1 MNRPAILLLLI
12 AGPWLSIQCS
22 TKPKPAGV
30 VKDTWDNVKTSVSSL
45 FERSGSMFFLREL
58 DIPEKSRITIKNV
71 TGTVAIARLKNP
83 KVASN
88 GLTKVFIEAEKRGKQ
103 SLLQLTQI
111 DVKTNDLTTTITTKI
126 TEADKGIPV
135 YYTLTVPD
143 TVTVVVE
150 QQDGDIMVRDV
161 GCPLSLQINNTGSMT
176 IENVKNSVTARA
188 LKGSITL
195 TQAQL
200 PEHASIFLEAYN
212 NIYLTL
218 PKNIRAQLNAKTTEG
233 IVTSKLPVTLEPI
246 TTMVTGKAWKNLRRN
261 IRGDLGSGGGP
272 SIVLDATTGNIN
284 ISALD
289 ATE

>member
-1 MNRPAILLLLI
+1 MKKSLLLAFITIPL
-12 AGPWLSIQCS
+12 LTSSRCS
-22 TKPKPAGV
+22 STPATF
-30 VKDTWDNVKTSVSSL
+30 VKDTWDTVKTSVSSAL
-45 FERSGSMFFLREL
+45 ERSESMYFSKEIDVL
-58 DIPEKSRITIKNV
+58 EKSRVTIKNV
-71 TGTVAIARLKNP
+71 NGTIAIARSKNP
-83 KVASN
+83 K
-88 GLTKVFIEAEKRGKQ
+88 KVFIEAEKRGKK

-111 DVKTNDLTTTITTKI
+111 DVKTNGLTTTITTKI

-161 GCPLSLQINNTGSMT
+161 GCPLSLQINDTGSMT

-200 PEHASIFLEAYN
+200 PEHASIFLEAYRT
-212 NIYLTL
+212 IDL
-218 PKNIRAQLNAKTTEG
+218 
-233 IVTSKLPVTLEPI
+233 KLPSNIDADLSARTADGLVTCSLLVTLEQI
-246 TTMVTGKAWKNLRRN
+246 TTKITREDWKNLRRH
-261 IRGDLGSGGGP
+261 IRGKFGRGGP
-272 SIVLDATTGNIN
+272 SIVLDATIGNIN